1 MKAVVMAGG
10 FGTRLRPLTEKL
22 PKPMT
27 FVANRPMM
35 EHVVRLLAKEG
46 ILEHEVLLY
55 FFPEKISS
63 YFRDGAQWGA
73 AMNHITAETDYGT
86 AGAVKN
92 AEDRLTGTFLVI
104 SADIITD
111 IALSGAIEFHKERKA
126 AVTIVLTRVPNPL
139 QYGIVITEEDGR
151 IVRFLEKPGWGE
163 VFSDTINTG
172 IYIIEPEVLALIPPK
187 KNYDFSKNLFPAML
201 ERGDRLLGYVAE
213 GYWKDV
219 GNLDEYLNVHLDILA
234 GKVRIDFEGRQVG
247 AVERN
252 VWIGENAKVDYT
264 ADLVNV
270 LLGKDCVVRSG
281 VTLKNV
287 VAGDGCVIEDG
298 TVIQSSVL
306 WPRVTVGKGVRIL
319 ENIVGSDSDIRSGAF
334 LAERAVIS
342 DHCTVGADAVVK
354 ANVKVWPHKVV
365 EDGAVLSSSLIW
377 GEKWARSLFGAY
389 GIIGLANIEI
399 SPEFAAKL
407 GAAYAATFGRK
418 VVLSTSRD
426 SHKVS
431 RMINRA
437 IMTGMLSVGVDV
449 HDYGVTP
456 LPVVRYLSRSH
467 RDERGGVHTRKSPY
481 NPSFVDMKFFDDS
494 GLDLSIGVEKNIET
508 FFFREDFV
516 RADIED
522 TGAITFPVGG
532 FDSYVDGFLKS
543 VDPKEIASRNY
554 NIVLDYSHG
563 SSSVIFPR
571 ILGRLGVETVA
582 LNAILDAARVTR
594 TREDFD
600 KGIQHLGAIS
610 RSLNA
615 DLGVMLDTGGE
626 KIFIVDDRGDPIP
639 DPLALQVVCLLVCRQ
654 ARQGLVGVP
663 VTASRNIEK
672 IAARYGMDVIRTRT
686 LPRSLM
692 ETAAREGVVFAGDG
706 SGGFV
711 FPRFQPAF
719 DGMFAIAKLME
730 LLGAEERG
738 ISHILREIPPTAVIQ
753 RTVPCAWENKG
764 ALMRMLT
771 IHAKGK
777 PNQFIDGVKVFEGE
791 DWALAYPSQDAA
803 YFHLVVEA
811 EDHAVAGKMAD
822 HYADLLAS
830 WGKQL

>member
-22 PKPMT
+22 PKPMAY
-27 FVANRPMM
+27 VANRPMM
-35 EHVVRLLAKEG
+35 EHVVRLLATEG
-46 ILEHEVLLY
+46 IRDHEVLLY

-63 YFRDGAQWGA
+63 YFGDGAAWGVT
-73 AMNHITAETDYGT
+73 MHHITAETDYGT
-86 AGAVKN
+86 AGAVKY
-92 AEDRLTGTFLVI
+92 AEDRLSETFLVI

-111 IALSGAIEFHKERKA
+111 IDLSRAIDFHREKNA
-126 AVTIVLTRVPNPL
+126 AVTVVLTRVPNPL

-172 IYIIEPEVLALIPPK
+172 IYVIEPEVLSLIPPR
-187 KNYDFSKNLFPAML
+187 KNYDFSKNLFPSML
-201 ERGDRLLGYVAE
+201 QRGDRLLGYVAQ

-219 GNLDEYLNVHLDILA
+219 GNLDEYLNVHLDLLA
-234 GKVRIDFEGRQVG
+234 GKVRIDFEGRKVG
-247 AVERN
+247 DRN
-252 VWIGENAKVDYT
+252 VWIGEDAKVDYT
-264 ADLVNV
+264 ADLENV
-270 LLGKDCVVRSG
+270 LLGKGCAVRSG
-281 VTLKNV
+281 VSLKNV
-287 VAGDGCVIEDG
+287 VVGDGCVIEDG

-306 WPRVTVGKGVRIL
+306 WPRVAVGKGVRIL
-319 ENIVGSDSDIRSGAF
+319 ENIVGSDADIRNGAF

-342 DHCTVGADAVVK
+342 DHCIVGADAVVK

-389 GIIGLANIEI
+389 GIVGLANIEI

-407 GAAYAATFGRK
+407 GAAYAASFGRK

-456 LPVVRYLSRSH
+456 LPVVRYISRSH

-481 NPSFVDMKFFDDS
+481 NPSFVDLKFFDDT
-494 GLDLSIGVEKNIET
+494 GLDLSRGAEKSIET
-508 FFFREDFV
+508 LFFREDFV
-516 RADIED
+516 RADIDE
-522 TGAITFPVGG
+522 TGAITFPVGA

-543 VDPKEIASRNY
+543 VDPKAIASRSF

-582 LNAILDAARVTR
+582 LNAILDATRITR
-594 TREDFD
+594 TRDEFD
-600 KGIQHLGAIS
+600 KGMRHLGAIS

-626 KIFIVDDRGDPIP
+626 KLFLVDERGDPIP
-639 DPLALQVVCLLVCRQ
+639 DSLALQVVCLLACRQ
-654 ARQGLVGVP
+654 ARQGVVGIP

-672 IAARYGMDVIRTRT
+672 IAARFGMEVIRTRT

-692 ETAAREGVVFAGDG
+692 ETAARDGVVFAGDG

-719 DGMFAIAKLME
+719 DGMFAIAKIME
-730 LLGAEERG
+730 LLGAEQRV
-738 ISHILREIPPTAVIQ
+738 ISDILREIPPTALIQ
-753 RTVPCAWENKG
+753 RTVPCAWEHKG
-764 ALMRMLT
+764 ALMRMLAN
-771 IHAKGK
+771 HAKGK
-777 PNQFIDGVKVFEGE
+777 PSQFVDGVKLFEGE
-791 DWALAYPSQDAA
+791 DWVLAYPSQDAA

-811 EDHAVAGKMAD
+811 EDETVAGQMAD
-822 HYADLLAS
+822 HYADLFAT
-830 WGKQL
+830 WGSER

>member
-22 PKPMT
+22 PKPMA

-35 EHVVRLLAKEG
+35 EHVVRLLAKQG
-46 ILEHEVLLY
+46 IRDLEVLLY

-63 YFRDGAQWGA
+63 CFGDGSPWGV
-73 AMNHITAETDYGT
+73 AMNHVTAEADYGT
-86 AGAVKN
+86 AGAVKGS
-92 AEDRLTGTFLVI
+92 ESRLTETFLVI

-111 IALSGAIEFHKERKA
+111 FDLTRAVAFHKERQA

-139 QYGIVITEEDGR
+139 QYGIVITEDDGR

-172 IYIIEPEVLALIPPK
+172 IYIIEPEVLSLIPPK
-187 KNYDFSKNLFPAML
+187 KNFDFSKNLFPTML
-201 ERGDRLLGYVAE
+201 QRGDRLFGYVAE

-234 GKVRIDFEGRQVG
+234 GKVRIDFDGTRAG
-247 AVERN
+247 DRP
-252 VWIGENAKVDYT
+252 VWIGENSRVDYT
-264 ADLVNV
+264 AELENV
-270 LLGKDCVVRSG
+270 LLGRDCTVGAG

-287 VAGDGCVIEDG
+287 VAGDGCVVEDG
-298 TVIQSSVL
+298 SVIQSSVL
-306 WPRVTVGKGVRIL
+306 WPRVAVGKGARIH
-319 ENIVGSDSDIRSGAF
+319 ENIVGSDARVRNGAF

-342 DHCTVGADAVVK
+342 DHCSIGTDAVVK

-389 GIIGLANIEI
+389 GIVGLANIEI

-407 GAAYAATFGRK
+407 GASYAATFGRK

-481 NPSFVDMKFFDDS
+481 NPSFVDLKFFDDS
-494 GLDLSIGVEKNIET
+494 GLDLSMGAEKGIESL
-508 FFFREDFV
+508 FFREDFV
-516 RADIED
+516 RAEIEE
-522 TGAITFPVGG
+522 TGVITFPVGG

-543 VDPKEIASRNY
+543 VDTSAIAARHY
-554 NIVLDYSHG
+554 NIVLDYSYG

-571 ILGRLGVETVA
+571 ILGRLGIETVA
-582 LNAILDAARVTR
+582 LNAILDASRITR
-594 TREDFD
+594 TREEFD
-600 KGIQHLGAIS
+600 KGIHHLAAIA

-626 KIFIVDDRGDPIP
+626 KIFLVDEKGDLLS
-639 DPLALQVVCLLVCRQ
+639 DETALQVVCLLACRQ
-654 ARQGLVGVP
+654 ARQGRVGVP

-672 IAARYGMDVIRTRT
+672 IAARFGMDVIRTRT
-686 LPRSLM
+686 LPRSVM
-692 ETAAREGVVFAGDG
+692 ETAAGEGMVFAGDG
-706 SGGFV
+706 SGGFI

-719 DGMFAIAKLME
+719 DGMYAIVKIME
-730 LLGAEERG
+730 LLGEGGQR
-738 ISHILREIPPTAVIQ
+738 IHDVLREIPPTTLIH
-753 RTVPCAWENKG
+753 RNVPCAWEHKG
-764 ALMRMLT
+764 ALMRMLAL
-771 IHAKGK
+771 HAKGK
-777 PNQFIDGVKVFEGE
+777 PSQFIDGVKVFEGE
-791 DWALAYPSQDAA
+791 DWALAYPSQDEA

-811 EDHAVAGKMAD
+811 GDRGAALQMAD
-822 HYADLLAS
+822 HYAELFRAWS
-830 WGKQL
+830 GQI